1 MRRATE
7 ERGSYIDQLGEQ
19 MNNAS
24 VSASNYLT
32 QARNNAVSQGVY
44 TNSGANFVVERI
56 GQSECQRSVFQTFL
70 IVTGSCCRLVYYLLF
85 ILYKYR

>member
-1 MRRATE
+1 MRKATE

-32 QARNNAVSQGVY
+32 QARNNALKESAKA
-44 TNSGANFVVERI
+44 SARGALSKF
-56 GQSECQRSVFQTFL
+56 F
-70 IVTGSCCRLVYYLLF
+70 
-85 ILYKYR
+85 

>member
-1 MRRATE
+1 MLVLTQLIFSYTEMRLATE

-32 QARNNAVSQGVY
+32 QARNNAVSKV
-44 TNSGANFVVERI
+44 NVNKIIS
-56 GQSECQRSVFQTFL
+56 
-70 IVTGSCCRLVYYLLF
+70 
-85 ILYKYR
+85 

>member
-1 MRRATE
+1 MTRYTEMKRATE

-32 QARNNAVSQGVY
+32 QARNNAVSKAIL
-44 TNSGANFVVERI
+44 SR
-56 GQSECQRSVFQTFL
+56 FL
-70 IVTGSCCRLVYYLLF
+70 G
-85 ILYKYR
+85 